1 MNFSVFWGGLPG
13 LEAKIPWL
21 DAPGCCNGLG
31 RSRYFPKFQ
40 AGLDTSAFRT
50 HGDEMAIRPLTFRT
64 QDSAVRDPRGGSLDP
79 AIVSEPVSAGNR
91 IVASGAPSNW
101 VLGTNAAMRR
111 IAKSIE
117 RAAEVEC
124 TVLVCGETGTGK
136 ELWARLLH
144 RSGPRAG
151 KAFVPVN
158 CAALTPTLAE
168 SQLFGHEKGAFTG
181 AAGRSL
187 GIFRAAPGG
196 VVFLDEIGEMPA
208 ELQPKLLRVLQQ
220 REVIPVGATEPVPID
235 VQIVAATNRDLEK
248 EVEKGTFRED
258 LYYRLNMIELK
269 VPPLRERKEDIP
281 HFIEFFA
288 RKFADRYRLPVWE
301 PSAEALAEFC
311 GYAWPGNVRQ
321 LEHAIEQG
329 YVLQTEPRV
338 PSRSTAKAGPG
349 RLPCLDLAK
358 LREQA
363 IKEALEVTRGH
374 KANAAKLLGVHANTM
389 TRLLKELESGEPSAE
404 DAD

>member
-1 MNFSVFWGGLPG
+1 
-13 LEAKIPWL
+13 
-21 DAPGCCNGLG
+21 
-31 RSRYFPKFQ
+31 
-40 AGLDTSAFRT
+40 
-50 HGDEMAIRPLTFRT
+50 MAIRPLAFGSK
-64 QDSAVRDPRGGSLDP
+64 DSATRDPRGGSLDP
-79 AIVSEPVSAGNR
+79 AIVCEPTPAGNR
-91 IVASGAPSNW
+91 IATPGAPSNW
-101 VLGTNAAMRR
+101 VLGSNTAMRR

-144 RSGPRAG
+144 RSGPRAS

-181 AAGRSL
+181 AAGKSL
-187 GIFRAAPGG
+187 GIFRAAQGG

-235 VQIVAATNRDLEK
+235 VQIVAATNRDLEQ

-258 LYYRLNMIELK
+258 LYYRLNMIELR

-288 RKFADRYRLPVWE
+288 QKFSDRYRLPVWE
-301 PSAEALAEFC
+301 PSAETLAEFC
-311 GYAWPGNVRQ
+311 AFSWPGNVRQ
-321 LEHAIEQG
+321 LEHVIEQG
-329 YVLQTEPRV
+329 YVLQTDPKV
-338 PSRSTAKAGPG
+338 PVKSSTKTAGAG

-363 IKEALEVTRGH
+363 IKEALEITRGH

-389 TRLLKELESGEPSAE
+389 TRLLKELESGESVDESAE
-404 DAD
+404 